1 MAKVKLTEGM
11 LDRLFKNVEKRVEK
25 LKQKNVDKLRKDPK
39 ARKALV
45 DFVKS
50 LDSIEDRLKQYD
62 L

>member
-11 LDRLFKNVEKRVEK
+11 LDRLLRNVEKRVDK

-39 ARKALV
+39 ARKALA

>member
-50 LDSIEDRLKQYD
+50 LDSVEDQLKKFD